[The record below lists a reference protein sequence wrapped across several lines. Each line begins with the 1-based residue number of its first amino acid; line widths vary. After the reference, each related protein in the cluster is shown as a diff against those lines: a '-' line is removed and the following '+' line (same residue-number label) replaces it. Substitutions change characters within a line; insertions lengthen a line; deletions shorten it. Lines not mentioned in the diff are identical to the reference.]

1 MPRRLLRLIVPAL
14 LLGLAGCSSAQAP
27 RPGGPPLVLGAIYP
41 LSGPQ
46 SEGGHEEFG
55 GVRAALQVARD
66 EGLPGADRVRLQ
78 VEDVQTPAEAVAA
91 VDRLIDRYHVPLI
104 VGTYGSTLSA
114 AAAARADQRHVVYW
128 ETGAVADQVT
138 AGRQYVFRTVA
149 TGSSLGRMA
158 VGFTQQVLLG
168 ADGLTP
174 ATARVAIVGVDDV
187 YGQSVADAEEAGAR
201 EAGIQVVDRVR
212 YSPYAYDASAIAEEV
227 AAAHPDFLW
236 DVSYLSDGIDIWR
249 AMLDHRVPLRAA
261 IGTSSAFCM
270 DAFGKTLGR
279 QAVGLYAADKP
290 SGAIPTNAL
299 APAAKALLSKAIA
312 AYRPIAGESDMPIPG
327 VAGFVGGWVLLH
339 DVLPAVLPGQVTS
352 DRLRDA
358 AYTVDVPQGMEINGG
373 GARFSPPGN
382 PDAGQNLRTAAVV
395 GQWQAVDQMKVV
407 FPAQFAE
414 TAPKLQLSA
423 PKLG

>member
-1 MPRRLLRLIVPAL
+1 MLRLFRLVAPLIL
-14 LLGLAGCSSAQAP
+14 LAIAACSTAQAP
-27 RPGGPPLVLGAIYP
+27 HSGPALVLGAIYP
-41 LSGPQ
+41 LSGAQ
-46 SEGGHEEFG
+46 SAGGHEELG

-66 EGLPGADRVRLQ
+66 QGVPGADRVQLQ
-78 VEDVQTPAEAVAA
+78 VEDVRTPEEALAA

-104 VGTYGSTLSA
+104 IGTYGSTLST

-149 TGSSLGRMA
+149 TGSTLGRMA

-168 ADGLTP
+168 ASGLAP
-174 ATARVAIVGVDDV
+174 ANARVAIVGVDDV

-201 EAGIQVVDRVR
+201 AAGIQVVDRVR
-212 YSPYAYDASAIAEEV
+212 YSPYAYDPSAIADEV

-236 DVSYLSDGIDIWR
+236 DVSYLADGIAIWR
-249 AMLDHRVPLRAA
+249 AMLDRRVPLRAA

-270 DAFGKTLGR
+270 DDFGKALGS

-290 SGAIPTNAL
+290 AGTVPAGALRPEAR
-299 APAAKALLSKAIA
+299 ALLDRAMQ
-312 AYRPIAGESDMPIPG
+312 AYRSVTGAGDMPIPA

-339 DVLPAVLPGQVTS
+339 DVLPAVDGQVTS
-352 DRLRDA
+352 DRVRDA
-358 AYTVDVPQGMEINGG
+358 AYAVDVPLGMEINGG
-373 GARFSPPGN
+373 GARFSPVGS

-407 FPAQFAE
+407 YPAAFAQA
-414 TAPKLQLSA
+414 APRLELSA
-423 PKLG
+423 PKFG

>member
-1 MPRRLLRLIVPAL
+1 MPRRALRLIVPVL
-14 LLGLAGCSSAQAP
+14 LLALAACSSAQP
-27 RPGGPPLVLGAIYP
+27 SRSGPALVLGAIYP

-66 EGLPGADRVRLQ
+66 QGVPGADRVRLQ
-78 VEDVQTPAEAVAA
+78 VEDVQTPDQAVAA

-104 VGTYGSTLSA
+104 IGTYGSTLSA

-138 AGRQYVFRTVA
+138 VGRQYVFRTVA

-168 ADGLTP
+168 AAGLAP
-174 ATARVAIVGVDDV
+174 AAARVAIVGVDDV

-201 EAGIQVVDRVR
+201 AAGIQVVDRVR
-212 YSPYAYDASAIAEEV
+212 YSSYAYDPNAIAEEV
-227 AAAHPDFLW
+227 AAARPDFLW
-236 DVSYLSDGIDIWR
+236 DVSYLTDGIAIWR

-270 DAFGKTLGR
+270 DDFGRTLGA

-290 SGAIPTNAL
+290 AGTVPSNAL
-299 APAAKALLSKAIA
+299 QPAARAQLAVA
-312 AYRPIAGESDMPIPG
+312 RRAYRSVTGATDMPIPA
-327 VAGFVGGWVLLH
+327 VAGFVGGWVLAH
-339 DVLPAVLPGQVTS
+339 DVLPAVHGQVTS
-352 DRLRDA
+352 DGLRDA
-358 AYTVDVPQGMEINGG
+358 ADAVDVPGGMEINGG
-373 GARFSPPGN
+373 GAKFSLPGN

-407 FPAQFAE
+407 FPAAFAE
-414 TAPKLQLSA
+414 AAPRLELSA
-423 PKLG
+423 PKFG